1 MPKPGCLEPVL
12 VARSLG
18 PWLAWSSLSRL
29 MPIQLPSVPAAMQ
42 QRSDSQ
48 SNLMISA
55 MAGAF
60 LGAAGLAWWLLS
72 QAERRQELQRR
83 VRSLRFAPELLE
95 SPADRPLPE
104 GELQDRVQ
112 QLNQAIEDVRRQL
125 ESLSTAAPA
134 DR

>member
-1 MPKPGCLEPVL
+1 MPKRGCLEAAL

-18 PWLAWSSLSRL
+18 QWLASPSLSRL
-29 MPIQLPSVPAAMQ
+29 VPIQLPTVPAAMQ

-125 ESLSTAAPA
+125 ESLSTAGPA